1 MLAWPAPTPDGGGC
15 SLGAETSE
23 MQPGQEGPEGAL
35 DPPVLGEWAQEH
47 PFMGDTDPGTQ
58 EQFLGGGGWGWG
70 GGHTAFVV
78 LPGGSTGQSLG
89 PFYCSQ
95 RLHAGIS
102 ESRSLASP
110 QSGDPTRNLARGA
123 PPRLG
128 LLSLPGRKLDGAG
141 IPQHRPASR
150 GTY

>member
-1 MLAWPAPTPDGGGC
+1 
-15 SLGAETSE
+15 

-35 DPPVLGEWAQEH
+35 DPPVLGEWAQER

-58 EQFLGGGGWGWG
+58 RQFLGSGGWGWG
-70 GGHTAFVV
+70 EGHAAFAV

-110 QSGDPTRNLARGA
+110 
-123 PPRLG
+123 
-128 LLSLPGRKLDGAG
+128 
-141 IPQHRPASR
+141 
-150 GTY
+150 